1 MAAKTA
7 LRIPLNGM
15 FLAGILGLCVL
26 LGGYSPADAAH
37 SASLL
42 QESSSASSAQSDEKQ
57 TPPATSTP
65 SAQQPPSSAGQQ
77 AAPETSAKSSPAKKS
92 KKKTPKDQS
101 ANTVSTT
108 EKSKK
113 KVVRHG
119 GTDEPTTQI
128 SPSMT
133 EAQAAKMRSNTA
145 TLLNETEGNLQK
157 LSGKALPADQQETA
171 DQIRQFVEQ
180 SKQADQNGDLQR
192 AASLANKAKLLSD
205 ALVKP

>member
-15 FLAGILGLCVL
+15 FLAGILGLCAL
-26 LGGYSPADAAH
+26 LGGYPPADATQGV
-37 SASLL
+37 SLL
-42 QESSSASSAQSDEKQ
+42 QENEQNSNKQS
-57 TPPATSTP
+57 PPAASAP
-65 SAQQPPSSAGQQ
+65 SAQQPPSSSGQQ
-77 AAPETSAKSSPAKKS
+77 PAPEASTKSSPAKKS
-92 KKKTPKDQS
+92 KKKSPKDQP
-101 ANTVSTT
+101 ASTAST
-108 EKSKK
+108 ADKSNDKSKK

-119 GTDEPTTQI
+119 GTDEPITQI

-145 TLLNETEGNLQK
+145 TLLNETDSNLQK
-157 LSGKALPADQQETA
+157 LSGKTLPADQQETA
-171 DQIRQFVEQ
+171 DQVRQFVEQ
-180 SKQADQNGDLQR
+180 SKEADQNGDLQR

>member
-1 MAAKTA
+1 
-7 LRIPLNGM
+7 M

-26 LGGYSPADAAH
+26 LGGSSPADATH
-37 SASLL
+37 SASLR
-42 QESSSASSAQSDEKQ
+42 QESSSSSSAQSGDKQ
-57 TPPATSTP
+57 TPPDTATP

-77 AAPETSAKSSPAKKS
+77 AAPETSTKSSPAKKS

-101 ANTVSTT
+101 ANTASAT

-145 TLLNETEGNLQK
+145 NLLNETEGNLQK
-157 LSGKALPADQQETA
+157 LSGKTLPADQQETA
-171 DQIRQFVEQ
+171 DQVRQFVEQ

>member
-1 MAAKTA
+1 
-7 LRIPLNGM
+7 M

-26 LGGYSPADAAH
+26 LGGSSHADATH
-37 SASLL
+37 GVSLL
-42 QESSSASSAQSDEKQ
+42 QESSSSSPEQNSNKQS
-57 TPPATSTP
+57 PPAASAP
-65 SAQQPPSSAGQQ
+65 SAQQPPSSSDQQ
-77 AAPETSAKSSPAKKS
+77 PAPEASTKSSPAKKS
-92 KKKTPKDQS
+92 KKKSPKDQP
-101 ANTVSTT
+101 ASTAST
-108 EKSKK
+108 ADKSTDKSKK

-145 TLLNETEGNLQK
+145 TLLNETESNLQK
-157 LSGKALPADQQETA
+157 LSGKNLPADQQETA
-171 DQIRQFVEQ
+171 DQVRQFVEQ
-180 SKQADQNGDLQR
+180 SKEADQNGDLQR